1 LNCFILL
8 NNIQLN
14 VHCFSAFLLPKCQ
27 RTLVLFKYTVT
38 EICLRNTSIKW
49 DGKNITFIIQKRG
62 QTNFMQILLQN
73 ACL

>member
-14 VHCFSAFLLPKCQ
+14 VHCFSAFLFQNVKEL
-27 RTLVLFKYTVT
+27 LYLFKYTVT